1 MNSFIRSIA
10 LAGLLSVGFAGGAV
24 LAQDA
29 APVPAVADLQA
40 AVTAACA
47 GVTSLDAAPA
57 ECRAALVLLL
67 AYYPEDP
74 AVITFVSAIIGDE
87 AVVLLAAEVEAQQEL
102 LGIETGAILGAPGGA
117 PGTPS

>member
-1 MNSFIRSIA
+1 MKSFIRSIA
-10 LAGLLSVGFAGGAV
+10 LAGLLSAGFAGVAS
-24 LAQDA
+24 AQEA
-29 APVPAVADLQA
+29 TAVPAVADLQA

-47 GVTSLDAAPA
+47 GVTTLDAAPA
-57 ECRAALVLLL
+57 ECRAAIVLLL

-74 AVITFVSAIIGDE
+74 AVIAFVSEIVGDE
-87 AVVLLAAEVEAQQEL
+87 AVVVLAAEVEAQQEL